1 MLISNLISVYGDM
14 PSLVSVPD
22 FLDWFFAETRSFP
35 LFASGKNGRFGS
47 YRRIKPK
54 IPALRSV
61 TIKASRKQSE
71 SMENCEFELAF
82 GRAMDSGPC
91 MVLQFPID
99 AIADL
104 NGMMGRLRHV
114 CTILDYGFLMHSRNS
129 VDDGWYALGMVMF
142 KRYGLQ
148 SSEANDI
155 GLWDEEEHRKFSRF
169 SGRLRDVYHCNY
181 IGPSYPDLIR
191 CIVEWNASNGQ
202 QLIIDKVDD
211 VFVFWATSF
220 SARQALRAYLRTQGM
235 MVCRQPFPGDGPAL
249 QTEFTGPFS
258 ADRLPAEAK

>member
-1 MLISNLISVYGDM
+1 MLISNLISLYGDM
-14 PSLVSVPD
+14 PSLTSVPD
-22 FLDWFFAETRSFP
+22 FLDWFFAETQSFP
-35 LFASGKNGRFGS
+35 LFASGQNDRFGS
-47 YRRIKPK
+47 YRKIKSK
-54 IPALRSV
+54 IPALRTV
-61 TIKASRKQSE
+61 TIKASRKPSE
-71 SMENCEFELAF
+71 ALENCEFELAF

-104 NGMMGRLRHV
+104 KGLAARLRHV
-114 CTILDYGFLMHSRNS
+114 CRIIDYGFLMHSRNS

-169 SGRLRDVYHCNY
+169 SGRLRDVYHWNY
-181 IGPSYPDLIR
+181 VGPSYPNLIR

-202 QLIIDKVDD
+202 QLIIDNVDD
-211 VFVFWATSF
+211 MFIFEVPSF
-220 SARQALRAYLRTQGM
+220 AARQALRAYLKAEGV
-235 MVCRQPFPGDGPAL
+235 MVCKQPFPGDGPSL
-249 QTEFTGPFS
+249 QS
-258 ADRLPAEAK
+258 RV